1 MPHSPKII
9 YPPNWVVGPSA
20 SHSKRGYSSF
30 LPDGHRAAGV
40 HMNDQGGRDT
50 PEAGVLRRRFLLR
63 AIGAGSIALALPTI
77 VTVTPADAS
86 QLTSPPP
93 QPPPNP
99 PPNPPLQPPAQP
111 PTEVEPATEPRS
123 PSNNPAQTAQV
134 AGASVGRLPF
144 TGIDVEKP
152 VAAGLAAIAGG
163 SAMVYWSADHSRP
176 IPDTAVG
183 PDPPAG

>member
-1 MPHSPKII
+1 MGI
-9 YPPNWVVGPSA
+9 
-20 SHSKRGYSSF
+20 
-30 LPDGHRAAGV
+30 
-40 HMNDQGGRDT
+40 HMDDQGGRDT

-77 VTVTPADAS
+77 VTVSPADAS

-93 QPPPNP
+93 QPPP
-99 PPNPPLQPPAQP
+99 QP
-111 PTEVEPATEPRS
+111 PTKVEPATEPRS
-123 PSNNPAQTAQV
+123 PSNNPAQTAQTAQV